1 VDDLRPS
8 RVITGALIWEV
19 YGQANREKAD
29 ALAEKLQEV
38 YRDRDNVRVSRPMKS
53 VKIRITGLDD
63 SVTSKNAEEEL
74 AKKCERPPSDFK
86 VGDVKRMT
94 SRLGSCWVR
103 CPVDADKMLMAA
115 QRITVEWSSCK
126 MALLPAHGLQ
136 CYKYLEAGNVQSK
149 CTSPVDRSGC
159 CYRCGAVDHKAK
171 ECCSVRLDCP
181 ACGTLCWL
189 SSHCIVGPGCT
200 APGKKMKK
208 GAKPSGPPAKA
219 ADRRDLVR
227 ARFAPFNRRS
237 EKERMHTN
245 LSLRNL
251 DMVEYAQLLITITH
265 YR

>member
-1 VDDLRPS
+1 
-8 RVITGALIWEV
+8 
-19 YGQANREKAD
+19 
-29 ALAEKLQEV
+29 
-38 YRDRDNVRVSRPMKS
+38 
-53 VKIRITGLDD
+53 
-63 SVTSKNAEEEL
+63 
-74 AKKCERPPSDFK
+74 
-86 VGDVKRMT
+86 MT

-265 YR
+265 YHHIIVTLITMTPSADTLRDIQISRCKIPKRPDTPILQHGTSTRYDTKNVTRVKSLE